1 MGNLI
6 YDLKIDW
13 DGNGH
18 VDATNEAVNL
28 VRYAVDRGRDT
39 IIEPSGGGF
48 TPQQIGMLY
57 LTLDNSSGRYD
68 PWNTESAIYGD
79 IAPGK
84 LIEFK
89 ANFMHPSIIVA
100 GAGTSAINGVYVYSG
115 EEGGK
120 HSYLKGNISIT
131 WNVTFSVWV
140 IYDFDTTSNRYY
152 SSDDVATPDLC
163 TTWTQNDGDLPV
175 PTVTAQVWPIFTGYV
190 SDIQLIG
197 KNDQVTIV
205 AEDGWGCLSD
215 TDFFR
220 MTDGA
225 SAYGYKDELRPIL
238 TASAYP
244 WGYDILPETGSTDL
258 PRHWWWDGSAK
269 SAIEMITDGSLG
281 RSWIEA
287 DGTFMYR
294 GLSTTDNVV
303 DTIIEDE
310 CLKNIFIPVPWKN
323 FRSKIVLNG
332 SNQWYYYWSDSFTIA
347 TLSNPIKIDAG
358 QEVSIFLNYKYDTI
372 SPIYSPGITYSSTC
386 TAFQNANGTGTN
398 ITANITVTP
407 ENQHTSIKLTFN
419 NTGAVNGYVTACTV
433 KGKILEYIDADWTFE
448 STGVYRA
455 SSFIL
460 DSLWLSKTAIRH
472 LTYDEDTSTTLD
484 DIERINTVGTTLLN
498 YLSVPKPYPVIQMQ
512 GRYSNQFSL
521 DIEDAVQLTL
531 DTLGIDD
538 TYRIH
543 KISHRSG
550 MTCQDVT
557 STFKLYPIMTKST

>member
-1 MGNLI
+1 
-6 YDLKIDW
+6 
-13 DGNGH
+13 
-18 VDATNEAVNL
+18 
-28 VRYAVDRGRDT
+28 
-39 IIEPSGGGF
+39 
-48 TPQQIGMLY
+48 
-57 LTLDNSSGRYD
+57 
-68 PWNTESAIYGD
+68 
-79 IAPGK
+79 
-84 LIEFK
+84 
-89 ANFMHPSIIVA
+89 
-100 GAGTSAINGVYVYSG
+100 
-115 EEGGK
+115 
-120 HSYLKGNISIT
+120 
-131 WNVTFSVWV
+131 
-140 IYDFDTTSNRYY
+140 
-152 SSDDVATPDLC
+152 
-163 TTWTQNDGDLPV
+163 
-175 PTVTAQVWPIFTGYV
+175 
-190 SDIQLIG
+190 
-197 KNDQVTIV
+197 VTIV

-220 MTDGA
+220 ATNNT
-225 SAYGYKDELRPIL
+225 SSYGYQDELLSIL
-238 TASAYP
+238 MASAYP

-281 RSWIEA
+281 HSWIEA

-332 SNQWYYYWSDSFTIA
+332 SNQWYYFWSDSFTIA

-358 QEVSIFLNYKYDTI
+358 QEMSIFLNYKYDTK
-372 SPIYSPGITYSSTC
+372 SPIYSPDNAYSSTC

-398 ITANITVTP
+398 ITADVTVTA
-407 ENQHTSIKLTFN
+407 ENRQTSVKVSFE
-419 NTGAVNGYVTACTV
+419 NTGAVNGYVTACTI
-433 KGKILEYIDADWTFE
+433 KGKVLEYIDADWTFE

-455 SSFIL
+455 SSFVL
-460 DSLWLSKTAIRH
+460 DSLWLSKTALRNQ
-472 LTYDEDTSTTLD
+472 TYDEDTSTTLD

-512 GRYSNQFSL
+512 GRYENQFSL